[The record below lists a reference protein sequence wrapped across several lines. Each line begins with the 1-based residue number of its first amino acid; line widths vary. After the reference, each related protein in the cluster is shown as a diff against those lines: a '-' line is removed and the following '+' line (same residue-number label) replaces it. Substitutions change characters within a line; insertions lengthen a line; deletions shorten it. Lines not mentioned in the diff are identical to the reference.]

1 MQVVCATCQLSFDA
15 PEGATGLV
23 CPICRGPLR
32 PQSGDGAAPAAKTA
46 HEWAGGD
53 LDDVIAI
60 LSAPA
65 VSARVEVLAP
75 KGDDVLGEVHLLAG
89 GVSESIFGGKSTDD
103 ALDRLRALNPTR
115 FRIEQ
120 RLPNPVDGS
129 LTNPGP
135 ETGTLDGRALA
146 HLMRYC
152 EDYVISCAIEVW
164 RGNETARVEYRRGEI
179 SGVTVGGIDAP
190 ERLAEVMQWSSGN
203 YRLIVPPFQ
212 MPATAPKRTKADKS
226 AVTPV
231 PVPAA
236 SAQAARQQAT
246 ATKTIFGMPVAD
258 IAKARIAP
266 EAAKPAAATPAPQ
279 PVAAQA
285 APAATRAPTPAAG
298 QSPVG
303 TPARSNT
310 PAPMAVPRDSSP
322 TRTIFGV
329 PAPQMPEGFVS
340 GQAAS
345 EPAAPAAEASKQES
359 ARQESAKEAA
369 KQEAARAEAAKAEAA
384 RVEAAKTEAARAE
397 AARNEKKT
405 GARKVEVPA
414 PAMAPPPAA
423 APAAAAPAAAAA
435 TEASEPTTRPGF
447 EPRPEGRKR
456 PEPAVT
462 QRVPAAGQTSVAAY
476 VGVGFAFGL
485 ALLGIYELYAMLAH

>member
-32 PQSGDGAAPAAKTA
+32 PQSADGTAPAAKTA
-46 HEWAGGD
+46 HEWTGGD

-75 KGDDVLGEVHLLAG
+75 KGDEVLGEVHLLAG
-89 GVSESIFGGKSTDD
+89 GVSESIFAGKSTDD
-103 ALDRLRALNPTR
+103 ALDRLRTLNPTR

-120 RLPNPVDGS
+120 RLPNPNDGS

-152 EDYVISCAIEVW
+152 EDYVISCVIEVW

-212 MPATAPKRTKADKS
+212 MPATAPKRTKTDKS
-226 AVTPV
+226 AATPV

-236 SAQAARQQAT
+236 SAQAARQHAT
-246 ATKTIFGMPVAD
+246 ATKTIFGMPVAE

-279 PVAAQA
+279 SVAAQA
-285 APAATRAPTPAAG
+285 VQPAAARPATPPAG
-298 QSPVG
+298 QSPVA
-303 TPARSNT
+303 PAPGAAPRSNT
-310 PAPMAVPRDSSP
+310 PAPIAVPRENSP
-322 TRTIFGV
+322 TRTIYGV

-340 GQAAS
+340 GQSAA
-345 EPAAPAAEASKQES
+345 EPAAAQS
-359 ARQESAKEAA
+359 EAA
-369 KQEAARAEAAKAEAA
+369 KQEAAT
-384 RVEAAKTEAARAE
+384 TEAARNE
-397 AARNEKKT
+397 AAKNEKKT
-405 GARKVEVPA
+405 GARKVDVPA

-423 APAAAAPAAAAA
+423 APVAAAPAAVAPSD
-435 TEASEPTTRPGF
+435 ASEPTTRPGF
-447 EPRPEGRKR
+447 DSRTDTRKR

>member
-32 PQSGDGAAPAAKTA
+32 PQSADGTAPAAKTA
-46 HEWAGGD
+46 HEWSGGD

-75 KGDDVLGEVHLLAG
+75 KGDEVLGEVHLLAG
-89 GVSESIFGGKSTDD
+89 GVSESIFAGKSTDD
-103 ALDRLRALNPTR
+103 ALDRLRVLNPTR

-212 MPATAPKRTKADKS
+212 MPATAPKRTKADRS

-285 APAATRAPTPAAG
+285 APAAHPVAARAPTPAAG
-298 QSPVG
+298 QGPVG
-303 TPARSNT
+303 APPRSNT
-310 PAPMAVPRDSSP
+310 PAPVAVPRENSP

-359 ARQESAKEAA
+359 ARQEAA
-369 KQEAARAEAAKAEAA
+369 KQEAARQEAA
-384 RVEAAKTEAARAE
+384 RAEAAKTEAARAE

-423 APAAAAPAAAAA
+423 APAPAPAAPAAAAA
-435 TEASEPTTRPGF
+435 AEASEPTTRPGF
-447 EPRPEGRKR
+447 EPRPETRKR

>member
-32 PQSGDGAAPAAKTA
+32 PQSADGTAPAAKTA
-46 HEWAGGD
+46 HEWTGGD

-75 KGDDVLGEVHLLAG
+75 KGDEVLGEVHLLAG
-89 GVSESIFGGKSTDD
+89 GVSESIFAGKSTDD
-103 ALDRLRALNPTR
+103 ALDRLRTLNPTR

-120 RLPNPVDGS
+120 RLPNPIDGS
-129 LTNPGP
+129 LTNAGP

-152 EDYVISCAIEVW
+152 EDYVISCVIEVW

-226 AVTPV
+226 AATPV

-236 SAQAARQQAT
+236 SAQAARQHAT
-246 ATKTIFGMPVAD
+246 ATKTIFGMPVAE

-266 EAAKPAAATPAPQ
+266 EAAKPAASTPAPQ

-285 APAATRAPTPAAG
+285 APAVQPAAARAATPAARPEPRRNIRRA
-298 QSPVG
+298 SP
-303 TPARSNT
+303 PRNT
-310 PAPMAVPRDSSP
+310 PAPIAVPRENSP

-340 GQAAS
+340 GQSAA
-345 EPAAPAAEASKQES
+345 EPAAAQS
-359 ARQESAKEAA
+359 EAA
-369 KQEAARAEAAKAEAA
+369 KQEAATKRSGANRSSPKRSRKERKEDGRPQGGRPRPRHGAAACRRCRCPGRGRARLTPASRPPAPGSTPA
-384 RVEAAKTEAARAE
+384 RTRASVPSPRSRNGCPPPARRPSPPMSASASRSASRCSAFTSCTPCWRTEAAC
-397 AARNEKKT
+397 
-405 GARKVEVPA
+405 
-414 PAMAPPPAA
+414 
-423 APAAAAPAAAAA
+423 
-435 TEASEPTTRPGF
+435 
-447 EPRPEGRKR
+447 
-456 PEPAVT
+456 
-462 QRVPAAGQTSVAAY
+462 
-476 VGVGFAFGL
+476 
-485 ALLGIYELYAMLAH
+485 

>member
-1 MQVVCATCQLSFDA
+1 M
-15 PEGATGLV
+15 
-23 CPICRGPLR
+23 
-32 PQSGDGAAPAAKTA
+32 
-46 HEWAGGD
+46 
-53 LDDVIAI
+53 IAI

-75 KGDDVLGEVHLLAG
+75 KGDEVLGEVHLLAG
-89 GVSESIFGGKSTDD
+89 GVSDSIFAGKSTDD
-103 ALDRLRALNPTR
+103 ALDRLRTLNPTR

-120 RLPNPVDGS
+120 RLPNPIDGS
-129 LTNPGP
+129 LSNPGP

-226 AVTPV
+226 ADDAGPRPRGLRASGAT
-231 PVPAA
+231 ARHGDEDDLWNARRGHRESTHRARGRKAGGLDARA
-236 SAQAARQQAT
+236 SARRGTARTGSGRARGAELRRNAGCRPPQHPASPSRRRAKT
-246 ATKTIFGMPVAD
+246 APTRRCSAFRPPRFRKGFASG
-258 IAKARIAP
+258 
-266 EAAKPAAATPAPQ
+266 
-279 PVAAQA
+279 
-285 APAATRAPTPAAG
+285 PAAT
-298 QSPVG
+298 
-303 TPARSNT
+303 
-310 PAPMAVPRDSSP
+310 
-322 TRTIFGV
+322 
-329 PAPQMPEGFVS
+329 
-340 GQAAS
+340 
-345 EPAAPAAEASKQES
+345 EPAAPPSDV
-359 ARQESAKEAA
+359 AR
-369 KQEAARAEAAKAEAA
+369 QEAARQEAARNEAAK
-384 RVEAAKTEAARAE
+384 
-397 AARNEKKT
+397 NEKKT
-405 GARKVEVPA
+405 GARKVGVPA

-423 APAAAAPAAAAA
+423 APAAAAATPAAAAA
-435 TEASEPTTRPGF
+435 APEASEPTTRPGF
-447 EPRPEGRKR
+447 EPRPDTRKR
-456 PEPAVT
+456 PEPSVT

>member
-32 PQSGDGAAPAAKTA
+32 AQSADGAAPAPKTA
-46 HEWAGGD
+46 HEWSGGD
-53 LDDVIAI
+53 LDDVIAL

-65 VSARVEVLAP
+65 VSARVEILAP
-75 KGDDVLGEVHLLAG
+75 KGDEVLGEVHLLAG

-103 ALDRLRALNPTR
+103 ALDRLRTLNPTR

-152 EDYVISCAIEVW
+152 EDYVITCSIEVW
-164 RGNETARVEYRRGEI
+164 RGNETARVEYKRGEI

-212 MPATAPKRTKADKS
+212 MPASAPKRTKADKS
-226 AVTPV
+226 AATPV

-246 ATKTIFGMPVAD
+246 ATKTIFGMPVAE

-266 EAAKPAAATPAPQ
+266 EAVKPAASTTPAPAPAPQ

-285 APAATRAPTPAAG
+285 TPAPAAPAPQAARPAAAHAPAA
-298 QSPVG
+298 QTPVAASPGVA
-303 TPARSNT
+303 PRPT
-310 PAPMAVPRDSSP
+310 PAPMAAQRDSA

-329 PAPQMPEGFVS
+329 PAPEIPEGFES
-340 GQAAS
+340 GQTAT
-345 EPAAPAAEASKQES
+345 ES
-359 ARQESAKEAA
+359 AAAQAEAA
-369 KQEAARAEAAKAEAA
+369 KQEAARAD
-384 RVEAAKTEAARAE
+384 
-397 AARNEKKT
+397 KKT
-405 GARKVEVPA
+405 GARKVDVPA
-414 PAMAPPPAA
+414 PAMAPPPATAPAPA
-423 APAAAAPAAAAA
+423 APAMAAAP
-435 TEASEPTTRPGF
+435 EASEPTTRPGF
-447 EPRPEGRKR
+447 EPRPDARKR

-462 QRVPAAGQTSVAAY
+462 QRVPAAQQTSVAAY

>member
-23 CPICRGPLR
+23 CPICRGPLL
-32 PQSGDGAAPAAKTA
+32 PQSAEGNAPAAKTA
-46 HEWAGGD
+46 HEWTGGD

-75 KGDDVLGEVHLLAG
+75 KGDEVLGEVHLLAG
-89 GVSESIFGGKSTDD
+89 GVSESIFAGKSTDD
-103 ALDRLRALNPTR
+103 ALDRLRTLNPTR

-120 RLPNPVDGS
+120 RLPNPIDGS

-152 EDYVISCAIEVW
+152 EDYVISCVIEVW

-203 YRLIVPPFQ
+203 YRLVVPPFH

-226 AVTPV
+226 AATPV

-246 ATKTIFGMPVAD
+246 STKTIFGMPVAE

-266 EAAKPAAATPAPQ
+266 EAAKPAVSTPAPQ

-285 APAATRAPTPAAG
+285 APASAAAPPAG
-298 QSPVG
+298 QSAVATTPGLAPHHPTPV
-303 TPARSNT
+303 PAA
-310 PAPMAVPRDSSP
+310 APRENSASK
-322 TRTIFGV
+322 TIFGV
-329 PAPQMPEGFVS
+329 PAPQMPEGYVS
-340 GQAAS
+340 GQAVS
-345 EPAAPAAEASKQES
+345 EPVAPPS
-359 ARQESAKEAA
+359 EAA
-369 KQEAARAEAAKAEAA
+369 KQEAAGQEAARSEAAK
-384 RVEAAKTEAARAE
+384 
-397 AARNEKKT
+397 NEKKT

-423 APAAAAPAAAAA
+423 SAAPAASPAPAPAAAAP
-435 TEASEPTTRPGF
+435 EGSEPTTRPGF
-447 EPRPEGRKR
+447 EPRPETRKR
-456 PEPAVT
+456 PEPSVT

>member
-32 PQSGDGAAPAAKTA
+32 PQSADGTAPAAAKTA
-46 HEWAGGD
+46 HEWTGGD

-75 KGDDVLGEVHLLAG
+75 KGDEVLGEVHLLAG
-89 GVSESIFGGKSTDD
+89 GVSDSIFAGKSTDD
-103 ALDRLRALNPTR
+103 ALDRLRTLNPTR

-120 RLPNPVDGS
+120 RLPNPIDGS

-152 EDYVISCAIEVW
+152 EDYVISCVIEVW

-212 MPATAPKRTKADKS
+212 MPATAPKRIKLDKS

-236 SAQAARQQAT
+236 SAQAARQHAT

-266 EAAKPAAATPAPQ
+266 ATAKPAASTPAPQ

-285 APAATRAPTPAAG
+285 APAVQPPAARAATPPTG
-298 QSPVG
+298 QSPVA
-303 TPARSNT
+303 TPPGVAPRNT
-310 PAPMAVPRDSSP
+310 PAPVAVPRENSP

-340 GQAAS
+340 GQSAA
-345 EPAAPAAEASKQES
+345 EPAAVQAEAAKQES
-359 ARQESAKEAA
+359 ARQEAA
-369 KQEAARAEAAKAEAA
+369 K
-384 RVEAAKTEAARAE
+384 
-397 AARNEKKT
+397 NEKKT
-405 GARKVEVPA
+405 GARKVDVPA
-414 PAMAPPPAA
+414 PAMAPPAA
-423 APAAAAPAAAAA
+423 AAAAAPPAVTAP
-435 TEASEPTTRPGF
+435 EASEPTTRPGF
-447 EPRPEGRKR
+447 DSRTETRKR
-456 PEPAVT
+456 PEPVVT